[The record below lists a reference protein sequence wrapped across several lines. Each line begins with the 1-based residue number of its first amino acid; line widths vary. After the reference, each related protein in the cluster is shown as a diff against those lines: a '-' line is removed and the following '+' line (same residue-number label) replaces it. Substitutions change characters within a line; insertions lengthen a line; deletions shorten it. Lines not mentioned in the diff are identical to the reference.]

1 MPKAA
6 SLTSVHTV
14 DFSLQMYEMKQHIA
28 TKANEEGNLRCHL
41 EGCRGTYSPY
51 RINICGLR
59 KPEINK
65 KEGWQMVEQQVR
77 NILRHLRDAHQIE
90 EHPMV
95 KAILPKG
102 TPPFPE
108 LDELMALRVRVE
120 SLERDV
126 GGLVGGVVV
135 VGMVAILHQ
144 KIKSIRTM
152 QWIEHQNNAMDRAP
166 EHRNG

>member
-1 MPKAA
+1 
-6 SLTSVHTV
+6 
-14 DFSLQMYEMKQHIA
+14 
-28 TKANEEGNLRCHL
+28 
-41 EGCRGTYSPY
+41 
-51 RINICGLR
+51 
-59 KPEINK
+59 
-65 KEGWQMVEQQVR
+65 MVEQQVR

-108 LDELMALRVRVE
+108 LDELMALRARVE

-144 KIKSIRTM
+144 KIESIRTM
-152 QWIEHQNNAMDRAP
+152 QWIEHQNTAIYRAP